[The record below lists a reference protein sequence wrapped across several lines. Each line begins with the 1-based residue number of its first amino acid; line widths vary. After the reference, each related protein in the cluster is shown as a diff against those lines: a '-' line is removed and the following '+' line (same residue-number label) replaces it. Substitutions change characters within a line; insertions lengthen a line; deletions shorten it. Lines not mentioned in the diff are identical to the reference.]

1 MSLISKA
8 FASDCGESFYSRER
22 DARPD
27 TVHATLIGLCGEFI
41 MRLHITERR
50 TAGAEMEALS
60 DEQVRD
66 VLLTLQPSGGRP
78 HGEDVTRC
86 GEQREA
92 IQHWLVEGLRI
103 TKIRKLLARLGVS
116 IGYPTVLAEGH
127 QRATCWKR
135 TKWANRNSIQIN
147 FNSGK
152 SRWYRLGSSVM
163 RRSARVKACDPM
175 MKSAS
180 KRLGPSCAVF
190 RRR

>member
-27 TVHATLIGLCGEFI
+27 TVHATLIGLCREFI

-50 TAGAEMEALS
+50 AAGAEMEALS

-86 GEQREA
+86 GKQPHGLGGRPPARDLLEA
-92 IQHWLVEGLRI
+92 HEVGESQFDSDQL
-103 TKIRKLLARLGVS
+103 
-116 IGYPTVLAEGH
+116 
-127 QRATCWKR
+127 
-135 TKWANRNSIQIN
+135 
-147 FNSGK
+147 
-152 SRWYRLGSSVM
+152 
-163 RRSARVKACDPM
+163 
-175 MKSAS
+175 
-180 KRLGPSCAVF
+180 
-190 RRR
+190 